1 MVSCLLIDKN
11 PAERE
16 KVASLLAEIGVQ
28 CAPMLPR
35 YVEFASLAEKPDFV
49 FAAAD
54 ELDLEWLD
62 MIKGRH
68 AAWPVVIVYS
78 GTPDVEAIGR
88 SIAHGVNDFLL
99 KPFDRDLLKFKLLQA
114 GVQLN

>member
-1 MVSCLLIDKN
+1 MVSCLLIDNN

-28 CAPMLPR
+28 CAPALPR
-35 YVEFASLAEKPDFV
+35 DAEFATLSSRPDFV

-62 MIKGRH
+62 QLKGRH
-68 AAWPVVIVYS
+68 AATPVVIVYS

-88 SIAHGVNDFLL
+88 SIALGVNDFLL